1 MSHEKFYEGR
11 DKSSRAAK
19 RRRIRLAILSAIA
32 GSLIGA
38 TAQWSIARATKPSV
52 WTGVTE
58 APPPPWQPLVV
69 GARDGSWEAGYLNDD
84 REFVR
89 YCDGL
94 RIRGAWRYIIIP
106 DQSK

>member
-1 MSHEKFYEGR
+1 MSHEKFNEGR

-19 RRRIRLAILSAIA
+19 RRRIRLAVLSTIA
-32 GSLIGA
+32 GSIIGA
-38 TAQWSIARATKPSV
+38 SVQWSIARTAKPSI

-58 APPPPWQPLVV
+58 VPPPPFMPLVV
-69 GARDGSWEAGYLNDD
+69 GARDGSWEAGYLNDE

-106 DQSK
+106 DQGK